1 MPRTERH
8 FLCQLFILK
17 CTKDKAMQR
26 DSSHLKLIL
35 LKPHLIV
42 RRKNTV
48 LKILRCICWAN
59 KPWPFVSKSRS
70 CKYIKTRTLY
80 NSQKEMHF
88 PCTKLQIYSLND
100 VSNGLPLQWI
110 LYQVGKCQVVY
121 FDSSATQSQGTVWL
135 LFPRT
140 NKNKSI
146 ESQNNSKLLG
156 PAHTSEETEL
166 FCLLQHCTS
175 HRELINQTGQDHTVS
190 EIPQEH
196 LDCSQLVRLAT
207 EAQWTRQLHSPAEA
221 ISSHWFVPLK
231 ASNQNWLCNTMA
243 ALDYF

>member
-1 MPRTERH
+1 M
-8 FLCQLFILK
+8 
-17 CTKDKAMQR
+17 

-70 CKYIKTRTLY
+70 YKYIKTRTLY
-80 NSQKEMHF
+80 NSRKEMHF
-88 PCTKLQIYSLND
+88 PCTKFQIYSLND

-146 ESQNNSKLLG
+146 ESQNNSKLSG
-156 PAHTSEETEL
+156 PTYTSEETEL
-166 FCLLQHCTS
+166 SVCSSTVLPTGS
-175 HRELINQTGQDHTVS
+175 WLIR
-190 EIPQEH
+190 
-196 LDCSQLVRLAT
+196 LDRTTRSQKFLRSTL
-207 EAQWTRQLHSPAEA
+207 
-221 ISSHWFVPLK
+221 IVP
-231 ASNQNWLCNTMA
+231 N
-243 ALDYF
+243 